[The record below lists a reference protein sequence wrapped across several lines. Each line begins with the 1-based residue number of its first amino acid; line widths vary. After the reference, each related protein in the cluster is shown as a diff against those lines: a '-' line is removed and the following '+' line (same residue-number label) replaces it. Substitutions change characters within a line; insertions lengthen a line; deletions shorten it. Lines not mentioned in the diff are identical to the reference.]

1 MKFDGYDLDADVY
14 DELFLPDG
22 TPRPHGTD
30 LHETLV
36 EASGE
41 DLNAIGAIRAFR
53 NRNYHVPADISVVG
67 FDDLPSIAYA
77 TPALTTVRQDTATAG
92 DVLVETLLD
101 LVRGNDVVSR
111 LLPPELIVRQS
122 SRRLRAED
130 AATSRSRPRL
140 TDARTA

>member
-1 MKFDGYDLDADVY
+1 VADLSPETITFGRREI
-14 DELFLPDG
+14 ELAE
-22 TPRPHGTD
+22 
-30 LHETLV
+30 HEMPGLM
-36 EASGE
+36 
-41 DLNAIGAIRAFR
+41 AIRER
-53 NRNYHVPADISVVG
+53 
-67 FDDLPSIAYA
+67 YA
-77 TPALTTVRQDTATAG
+77 ASRPLAGARITGSLHMTIQTA
-92 DVLVETLLD
+92 VLIETLLD

>member
-1 MKFDGYDLDADVY
+1 VPQTSTPTRTFLNTGLPLFGGVSHRVADLSPETITFGRREI
-14 DELFLPDG
+14 ELAE
-22 TPRPHGTD
+22 
-30 LHETLV
+30 HEMPGLM
-36 EASGE
+36 
-41 DLNAIGAIRAFR
+41 AIRER
-53 NRNYHVPADISVVG
+53 
-67 FDDLPSIAYA
+67 YA
-77 TPALTTVRQDTATAG
+77 ASRPLAGARITGSLHMTIQTA
-92 DVLVETLLD
+92 VLIETLLD